1 MSPEEFVLLRRMGAH
16 FVKAL
21 WVWAGVVG
29 LATVAGMVPLPPV
42 YKILTGLPDTRYA
55 LHTGLLRFG
64 TLFWRCLLVL
74 LVLELLIFVS
84 AHFGLEPSLGAYYSR
99 NLAIAFA
106 GVALLFGVV
115 SAVCMFKRQDP
126 WKYLPGGPPFALRE
140 FARQHPQLH
149 LRTEGLLG
157 GTGVWVTNGPS
168 SSVYFD
174 ESELETAVLSWGKCT
189 DPAEV
194 VRLGGPPPVPGT
206 QCLARIQILRE
217 QRPSLYSA
225 ATDEG
230 EEEKGEE
237 ENTNEDV
244 PLPKERV
251 IRYIYRGGRP
261 TYSQMKEHFEAWA
274 KGVGVETRI
283 YGDTISFTSGGKAW
297 IITNQ
302 GRIHGPWLDEISVQC
317 AETLPGSEPPLRMS
331 PRSH

>member
-1 MSPEEFVLLRRMGAH
+1 MSPAEFVLVRRMGAH

-21 WVWAGVVG
+21 WVWVGVVG
-29 LATVAGMVPLPPV
+29 LATVAGMVPRPPV
-42 YKILTGLPDTRYA
+42 YKLLTGLPDTRYA

-84 AHFGLEPSLGAYYSR
+84 VHFGLEQSLGAYYSR

-149 LRTEGLLG
+149 VRTEGLLG
-157 GTGVWVTNGPS
+157 GTGVFVSNGPS

-174 ESELETAVLSWGKCT
+174 ERELEKAVLSWGKCT

-206 QCLARIQILRE
+206 QCWARIEILRE

-225 ATDEG
+225 VTND
-230 EEEKGEE
+230 EEEKEE
-237 ENTNEDV
+237 DTNEDV
-244 PLPKERV
+244 PVPKERV
-251 IRYIYRGGRP
+251 IRYVYSGGRP
-261 TYSQMKEHFEAWA
+261 TYRQMKGHFEAWA

-297 IITNQ
+297 IITKQ
-302 GRIHGPWLDEISVQC
+302 GRTRGPWLDEISVQC
-317 AETLPGSEPPLRMS
+317 AETLPRPPSKKR
-331 PRSH
+331 